1 MTIPNYPFQGEEMLM
16 ETKRVL
22 LIAGGAL
29 AAILLQTASARLH
42 AEAQTASALSGQVTS
57 SEEGPMEGVVVSA
70 KKDGSTISIS
80 FVTNAA
86 GRFAFP
92 VARLEPGLYA
102 LKARAAGYEDRKST
116 R

>member
-1 MTIPNYPFQGEEMLM
+1 M

-29 AAILLQTASARLH
+29 AAILLQAASPRLH
-42 AEAQTASALSGQVTS
+42 AAPQTASALSGQVTS
-57 SEEGPMEGVVVSA
+57 AEEGPMEGVVVSA

-80 FVTNAA
+80 VVTNAA

-92 VARLEPGLYA
+92 ASRLEPGHYA
-102 LKARAAGYEDRKST
+102 LSARAAGL
-116 R
+116 